1 MHEAHSKRRFMK
13 KIIEWIKQSNRWKHL
28 LGGILIGL
36 GANDWYCAAYSG
48 IGIASAIELK
58 DKLWGGKANIIDW
71 GLTVGGVAIGFGIR
85 TLVLICKR

>member
-1 MHEAHSKRRFMK
+1 MK

-48 IGIASAIELK
+48 IGIASALELK
-58 DKLWGGKANIIDW
+58 DKMWGGKANIIDW

>member
-1 MHEAHSKRRFMK
+1 MK

-48 IGIASAIELK
+48 IGIASAL
-58 DKLWGGKANIIDW
+58 
-71 GLTVGGVAIGFGIR
+71 
-85 TLVLICKR
+85 

>member
-1 MHEAHSKRRFMK
+1 MHKAHSKRRIMK

-48 IGIASAIELK
+48 IGVASAMELK
-58 DKLWGGKANIIDW
+58 DKLWGGKIDIIDW
-71 GLTVGGVAIGFGIR
+71 SLSVGGVAIGFGIR
-85 TLVLICKR
+85 TLVLVYKQ